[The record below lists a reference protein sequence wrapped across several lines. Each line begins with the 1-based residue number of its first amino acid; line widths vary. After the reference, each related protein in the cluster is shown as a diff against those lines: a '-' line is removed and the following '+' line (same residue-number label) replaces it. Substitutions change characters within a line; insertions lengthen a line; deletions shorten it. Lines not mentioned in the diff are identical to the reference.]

1 MLKVYIT
8 DLSAYNQG
16 FLEGKWVDLSISEEE
31 LSNEIKEV
39 LENGA
44 KVCKET
50 NHEEYFITDY
60 EFETEYKLFKVEEY
74 SNVYELRNRVEELE
88 MLSDEDLKRVSYL
101 IDHLS
106 YKFEEA
112 LEKYE
117 DVTIYENMTLKD
129 VVEQYI
135 DETVDFS
142 NIPKIIAN
150 NIDYDSIARDWEIS
164 GEFDSID
171 GDVYHYVN

>member
-50 NHEEYFITDY
+50 NHEECNRFWALCT
-60 EFETEYKLFKVEEY
+60 FSRKT
-74 SNVYELRNRVEELE
+74 RNNPRT
-88 MLSDEDLKRVSYL
+88 RG
-101 IDHLS
+101 
-106 YKFEEA
+106 
-112 LEKYE
+112 
-117 DVTIYENMTLKD
+117 
-129 VVEQYI
+129 
-135 DETVDFS
+135 
-142 NIPKIIAN
+142 
-150 NIDYDSIARDWEIS
+150 DSS
-164 GEFDSID
+164 P
-171 GDVYHYVN
+171 Y

>member
-1 MLKVYIT
+1 M
-8 DLSAYNQG
+8 
-16 FLEGKWVDLSISEEE
+16 
-31 LSNEIKEV
+31 
-39 LENGA
+39 
-44 KVCKET
+44 
-50 NHEEYFITDY
+50 
-60 EFETEYKLFKVEEY
+60 EEY

-142 NIPKIIAN
+142 NIPEIIAN

-171 GDVYHYVN
+171 GDVYYYVN